1 MKENLF
7 MSGHSHWATIKRKKG
22 AADAKKG
29 KIFTRLAREIVIAAR
44 EGGGDPDMNVRLSL
58 AIDKAKAAN
67 MPKDSIERAIKR
79 GTGDGKE
86 GETFEEILY
95 EGYAANGVAL
105 MIECVTENRNR
116 TVAEIRHI
124 LSRSGGGLGDPGSV
138 SWQFDRV
145 TYFSIPVESADF
157 DSIFELAVE
166 AGADDVREDEGFI
179 EVIGAPSSFQD
190 IADQFGKA
198 NIVPDESGIR
208 YMPKQEISLDTE
220 QTLKVMKTIDNL
232 EELDDVQNIYSNL
245 EISDEAVQAMEGD

>member
-1 MKENLF
+1 

-44 EGGGDPDMNVRLSL
+44 EGGGDPSMNVRLEL

-67 MPKDSIERAIKR
+67 MPKDSIDRAIKR
-79 GTGDGKE
+79 GTGEDKDGVD
-86 GETFEEILY
+86 FEEILY

-116 TVAEIRHI
+116 TVAELRHA
-124 LSRSGGGLGDPGSV
+124 LSRAGGSMGDPGSV

-145 TYFSIPVESADF
+145 AYFAIDDDTHDF
-157 DSIFELAVE
+157 DTIFEIAVE
-166 AGADDVREDEGFI
+166 AGADDVKQEDDLI
-179 EVIGAPSSFQD
+179 EIYGSPSSFHE
-190 IADQFGKA
+190 IADHLSKA
-198 NIVPDESGIR
+198 QIKPEESGIR
-208 YMPKQEISLDTE
+208 FLPKQEVSLDVEKTI
-220 QTLKVMKTIDNL
+220 KVMRTIEVV

-245 EISDEAVQAMEGD
+245 DISEEAIRAMENS